1 MIPIKYRILFLS
13 VFLSGLCFSQEV
25 DYKLGEVRVKANLQS
40 YYQEDTRRE
49 ELDSLLTGDF
59 SLLNLGE
66 ALQAHGG
73 IMISS
78 YGSRGSLAGIK
89 IRGTGDNHTRFHWN
103 GIPLNS
109 LSTGTMDASL
119 IPVGFMQNIAIAKGA
134 SGVLAGNAS
143 FGGSVYLNNEADWSK
158 KYDVSIRSEI
168 GSFGYKALMPSLLV
182 TSGRLQYRLA
192 FQKIKSDNDFPFKD
206 TYKIGAPEEYQV
218 NDTLD
223 QWSLMQNLFLRF
235 DNNVQLDF
243 GLWLQDKSKD
253 IPPVMGSYQ
262 ASYATQ
268 EDKSLKAYVRLNKLF
283 SSSRILLQMGYLN
296 DSLHY
301 VKVDGGNQSGLL
313 IDSHIHTQS
322 FFSKAEWRWFI
333 NEALTID
340 LGADSEHPSA
350 IVDAYGDAKKENR
363 YSLITAAKYRKRG
376 WIVNLGFRKEYN
388 PYNPPKPLMSAGIS
402 WKSKSQRNLFRSNV
416 SNKFRIPTF
425 NERYWE
431 PGGNPDLSPES
442 GWGGEL
448 AWRFN
453 ERYGSTFDQEIEA
466 VIFYQKINDWIQW
479 VPVSGYWHPVNQDL
493 LISKGLELNGKSAV
507 EWRSWEF
514 NLIYKYSYTNSKQA
528 KEEDLSDLV
537 PVVYVPEHQG
547 LIGFNVKV
555 NKMNLGCNYQLLGK
569 RFTTSDMNAIYALD
583 PIHLV
588 NINLSYGY
596 QLKKIQME
604 LYARINN
611 LGNQNYQMIRSY
623 ASPGIS
629 ASLGMK
635 LSFLNQNI

>member
-1 MIPIKYRILFLS
+1 M
-13 VFLSGLCFSQEV
+13 
-25 DYKLGEVRVKANLQS
+25 
-40 YYQEDTRRE
+40 
-49 ELDSLLTGDF
+49 
-59 SLLNLGE
+59 
-66 ALQAHGG
+66 
-73 IMISS
+73 
-78 YGSRGSLAGIK
+78 
-89 IRGTGDNHTRFHWN
+89 
-103 GIPLNS
+103 
-109 LSTGTMDASL
+109 
-119 IPVGFMQNIAIAKGA
+119 
-134 SGVLAGNAS
+134 
-143 FGGSVYLNNEADWSK
+143 
-158 KYDVSIRSEI
+158 
-168 GSFGYKALMPSLLV
+168 
-182 TSGRLQYRLA
+182 
-192 FQKIKSDNDFPFKD
+192 
-206 TYKIGAPEEYQV
+206 
-218 NDTLD
+218 
-223 QWSLMQNLFLRF
+223 
-235 DNNVQLDF
+235 
-243 GLWLQDKSKD
+243 
-253 IPPVMGSYQ
+253 
-262 ASYATQ
+262 
-268 EDKSLKAYVRLNKLF
+268 
-283 SSSRILLQMGYLN
+283 
-296 DSLHY
+296 
-301 VKVDGGNQSGLL
+301 
-313 IDSHIHTQS
+313 
-322 FFSKAEWRWFI
+322 
-333 NEALTID
+333 
-340 LGADSEHPSA
+340 
-350 IVDAYGDAKKENR
+350 
-363 YSLITAAKYRKRG
+363 
-376 WIVNLGFRKEYN
+376 
-388 PYNPPKPLMSAGIS
+388 
-402 WKSKSQRNLFRSNV
+402 
-416 SNKFRIPTF
+416 
-425 NERYWE
+425 
-431 PGGNPDLSPES
+431 SPES

-453 ERYGSTFDQEIEA
+453 ERYGSTYDQEIEA

-611 LGNQNYQMIRSY
+611 LGNQNCQMIRSY